1 MKKVVLYVFL
11 AIALASSKTVFSQTV
26 VQGLKVYEGNI
37 SNMEVFFPNLKR
49 AEIKNTFEITDWVY
63 LSNNNVYS
71 VARFYFPE
79 YRKFMY
85 FLIENYTEP
94 YSDVYKISNTI
105 EYNQLITTMERYGY
119 KTTRN

>member
-85 FLIENYTEP
+85 FLI
-94 YSDVYKISNTI
+94 
-105 EYNQLITTMERYGY
+105 
-119 KTTRN
+119 